1 MPKVLISDKLSQN
14 AVDIFAAH
22 GVDTDV
28 KTGLSPEELQ
38 SIIGDYDGL
47 AIRSATKV
55 TEAVLAAATNLK
67 VVGRAGIGV
76 DNVDIAAAT
85 KRGVVVMNTPHGN
98 AVTTAEHAMAM
109 IMALARQIPEAS
121 QSTKAGKWEKSRFM
135 GTELTGKWLGLVGC
149 GNIGSIVADRAQG
162 MKMRVLGY
170 DPYLSNENAKRLGIE
185 KVDLDELLGRADF
198 ITIHTPLTDATRNI
212 ISADAL
218 NKTKKGVRIINCAR
232 GGLVDELALA
242 AALDTGHVAGA
253 ALDVFVN
260 EPATDNVLFGF
271 DNVVATPHLG
281 ASTLEA
287 QEKVALQVAEQ
298 MADYLTKGSV
308 TNALNMAS
316 VSAEDAPILRPYM
329 GLGARLG
336 SFLGQVESTGLKSV
350 VIELDGRAAKLNAD
364 PIVASTLA
372 GLLGPAMESVN
383 MVNAAAVASSNGI
396 AVSTIRHDR
405 QCDYETL
412 LRVTINHDGGDRTIA
427 GTLVGGNKPRIIE
440 VQSIA
445 VESDFPERYRSRNH
459 GYPGCLQD
467 LQHSGVRRPQ
477 CCRSIDPGVVRI
489 GNCTVLYGA
498 DIGIL
503 KALRFQ
509 RGIASVIEFLRRIG
523 DLHAKNLSALEQAIG
538 VFLMLEDLTAV
549 SPFAFK
555 NTGPIV

>member
-1 MPKVLISDKLSQN
+1 MIFLKKNGVIMPKVLISDKLSQN
-14 AVDIFAAH
+14 AVDIFTAH
-22 GVDTDV
+22 GVETDV
-28 KTGLSPEELQ
+28 KIGLSLKELQ
-38 SIIGDYDGL
+38 AIIGAYDGL

-55 TEAVLAAATNLK
+55 TDAVLASATNLK

-121 QSTKAGKWEKSRFM
+121 QSTKAGKWEKSRFI
-135 GTELTGKWLGLVGC
+135 GAELTGKWLGLVGC

-298 MADYLTKGSV
+298 MADYLTKGAV

-372 GLLGPAMESVN
+372 GLLGSAMESVN
-383 MVNAAAVASSNGI
+383 MVNAAAVASNNGI
-396 AVSTIRHDR
+396 SVSTIRHDR

-412 LRVTINHDGGDRTIA
+412 LRVTINHDGGERTIT

-445 VESDFPERYRSRNH
+445 VESDFPQNLLYLRN
-459 GYPGCLQD
+459 YDKPGFIGNLGTLCGRHD
-467 LQHSGVRRPQ
+467 LNIATFHLGRRDVGGEAVALVEIDDALPAGVLDEIKSLPQ
-477 CCRSIDPGVVRI
+477 VVR
-489 GNCTVLYGA
+489 A
-498 DIGIL
+498 DSL
-503 KALRFQ
+503 QFPAQ
-509 RGIASVIEFLRRIG
+509 
-523 DLHAKNLSALEQAIG
+523 D
-538 VFLMLEDLTAV
+538 
-549 SPFAFK
+549 
-555 NTGPIV
+555 